1 MRGAK
6 LSASVAARL
15 GRGALVVVVVVD
27 VGVVVVRVVV
37 VVVVVGAL
45 CLVWLAVVGF
55 DGVFSASS
63 CGGSCSRRSWR
74 RLCPPPA
81 RMALAW

>member
-1 MRGAK
+1 MVGVVVVVAAAGGCVGVFRPEMCGAK

-15 GRGALVVVVVVD
+15 GRGALVVVVVVA

-45 CLVWLAVVGF
+45 RLV
-55 DGVFSASS
+55 
-63 CGGSCSRRSWR
+63 
-74 RLCPPPA
+74 
-81 RMALAW
+81 